1 MRRGYFKTTVTPA
14 LITGALTVCIFPLPA
29 SAAFVKNI
37 DWPEIALLVLFPIL
51 NCDQESVL
59 HCSQSE
65 LSCGTLFEAP
75 LNHFTLNFKTKIL
88 TINSN
93 KSFPFSIGSSTV
105 GENGYDGYVKLNTT
119 IGGMSLHFDAPYAVK
134 TVIDFSL
141 TGLDFTLT
149 KNDAGKGRS
158 IALGVCS
165 KGNER

>member
-1 MRRGYFKTTVTPA
+1 MMRKGYFKTTVTLA
-14 LITGALTVCIFPLPA
+14 LIEGALAVCIFPPPA
-29 SAAFVKNI
+29 SAGFVKNI
-37 DWPEIALLVLFPIL
+37 DWPEVGRLMLFPIL

-75 LNHFTLNFKTKIL
+75 LNHFSVNFKTKIL

-105 GENGYDGYVKLNTT
+105 GENGYDGYVKLNTA
-119 IGGMSLHFDAPYAVK
+119 IGGMSIHFDAPYAVK
-134 TVIDFSL
+134 TVINFSL
-141 TGLDFTLT
+141 TGLDFTLI

-158 IALGVCS
+158 IAIGECS
-165 KGNER
+165 KGK